1 MGVTTVL
8 NTKVTVIEMETV
20 SVEEC
25 LNKTKP
31 YSKDIINNLKKSNKW
46 RIQLPVANNF
56 IYSID
61 NDEVR
66 VMHSKTDNMEI
77 MINDEQDEVIK

>member
-1 MGVTTVL
+1 M

-20 SVEEC
+20 SVKEC
-25 LNKTKP
+25 LNKIKP
-31 YSKDIINNLKKSNKW
+31 YLKDIIYNLKKSNK
-46 RIQLPVANNF
+46 RKIQLPVANNF

-66 VMHSKTDNMEI
+66 VMHSKSDNLEI
-77 MINDEQDEVIK
+77 MINDEPDEVIK